1 VRMLWSKRP
10 AEEVPSHA
18 CHRRPPNAH
27 GLLTT
32 MLALGYAILVIFLA
46 AQLSIVG
53 GGSGLAVSI
62 ATLVVAALL
71 WPAWHRIQRAVNRR
85 FNRRRVQTG

>member
-1 VRMLWSKRP
+1 MPVIGG
-10 AEEVPSHA
+10 
-18 CHRRPPNAH
+18 HRIAH

-32 MLALGYAILVIFLA
+32 MLALGYAILVLFLA
-46 AQLSIVG
+46 AQLSVVG

>member
-1 VRMLWSKRP
+1 MPVIGG
-10 AEEVPSHA
+10 
-18 CHRRPPNAH
+18 HRIAH

-46 AQLSIVG
+46 AQLSVVG

-85 FNRRRVQTG
+85 FKRRRVQTG

>member
-1 VRMLWSKRP
+1 MPVIGG
-10 AEEVPSHA
+10 
-18 CHRRPPNAH
+18 HRIAH
-27 GLLTT
+27 GLLTI
-32 MLALGYAILVIFLA
+32 MLALGYAILAIFLA
-46 AQLSIVG
+46 AQLSVVG

-71 WPAWHRIQRAVNRR
+71 WPAWHRIQRTVNRR

>member
-1 VRMLWSKRP
+1 MPVIGR
-10 AEEVPSHA
+10 H
-18 CHRRPPNAH
+18 HIAH

-32 MLALGYAILVIFLA
+32 MLALGYAIVVIFLA
-46 AQLSIVG
+46 GLLSIVG
-53 GGSGLAVSI
+53 RGSGLAVSI

-85 FNRRRVQTG
+85 FNRRRLQTG

>member
-1 VRMLWSKRP
+1 MPVIGG
-10 AEEVPSHA
+10 
-18 CHRRPPNAH
+18 HRIAH

-46 AQLSIVG
+46 AQLSVVG

-71 WPAWHRIQRAVNRR
+71 WPAWHRIQRGVNRR

>member
-1 VRMLWSKRP
+1 MP
-10 AEEVPSHA
+10 IIGG
-18 CHRRPPNAH
+18 HRIAH

-32 MLALGYAILVIFLA
+32 MLALGYAIVVIFLA

-62 ATLVVAALL
+62 ATLSS
-71 WPAWHRIQRAVNRR
+71 PRSCGRR
-85 FNRRRVQTG
+85 GTGSKGP

>member
-1 VRMLWSKRP
+1 
-10 AEEVPSHA
+10 
-18 CHRRPPNAH
+18 
-27 GLLTT
+27 
-32 MLALGYAILVIFLA
+32 
-46 AQLSIVG
+46 
-53 GGSGLAVSI
+53 VSI

>member
-1 VRMLWSKRP
+1 MPVIGG
-10 AEEVPSHA
+10 
-18 CHRRPPNAH
+18 HRIAH

>member
-1 VRMLWSKRP
+1 MP
-10 AEEVPSHA
+10 GIGGYGI
-18 CHRRPPNAH
+18 AH

-32 MLALGYAILVIFLA
+32 MLALGYAIVVIFLA

-53 GGSGLAVSI
+53 GGSGLAVSV

-71 WPAWHRIQRAVNRR
+71 WPAWHRIQSAVNRR
-85 FNRRRVQTG
+85 FRRRRAQTG

>member
-1 VRMLWSKRP
+1 MP
-10 AEEVPSHA
+10 GIGG
-18 CHRRPPNAH
+18 HRIAH

-32 MLALGYAILVIFLA
+32 MLALGYASLVVFLA

-71 WPAWHRIQRAVNRR
+71 WPAWYRIQGAVNRR

>member
-1 VRMLWSKRP
+1 MSTVGN
-10 AEEVPSHA
+10 
-18 CHRRPPNAH
+18 HRIVH

-53 GGSGLAVSI
+53 GGSGLSVSI

>member
-1 VRMLWSKRP
+1 MPVIGG
-10 AEEVPSHA
+10 
-18 CHRRPPNAH
+18 HRIAH

-71 WPAWHRIQRAVNRR
+71 WPAWHRSKGRESALR
-85 FNRRRVQTG
+85 RRRVRTS

>member
-1 VRMLWSKRP
+1 MPGIGGYCL
-10 AEEVPSHA
+10 
-18 CHRRPPNAH
+18 AH
-27 GLLTT
+27 GLVTT
-32 MLALGYAILVIFLA
+32 MLALGYAIVVIFLA

-71 WPAWHRIQRAVNRR
+71 WPVWHRIQSAVNRR
-85 FNRRRVQTG
+85 FKRPRVHTG

>member
-1 VRMLWSKRP
+1 MPVIGG
-10 AEEVPSHA
+10 
-18 CHRRPPNAH
+18 HRIAH

-46 AQLSIVG
+46 AQLSGVG

>member
-1 VRMLWSKRP
+1 MPVIGGYRI
-10 AEEVPSHA
+10 
-18 CHRRPPNAH
+18 AH
-27 GLLTT
+27 GLVTT

-71 WPAWHRIQRAVNRR
+71 WPAWHRIQRAVTRR
-85 FNRRRVQTG
+85 FNRRRVQRG

>member
-1 VRMLWSKRP
+1 MPVIGGYRI
-10 AEEVPSHA
+10 
-18 CHRRPPNAH
+18 AH

-32 MLALGYAILVIFLA
+32 MLALGYAIVVIFLA

-71 WPAWHRIQRAVNRR
+71 WPAWHRIQGAVNRR
-85 FNRRRVQTG
+85 FSRRRVQTG

>member
-1 VRMLWSKRP
+1 MPVIGG
-10 AEEVPSHA
+10 
-18 CHRRPPNAH
+18 HRIAH

-32 MLALGYAILVIFLA
+32 MLALGYAILAIFLA
-46 AQLSIVG
+46 AQLSVVG

>member
-1 VRMLWSKRP
+1 MPVIGGYRI
-10 AEEVPSHA
+10 
-18 CHRRPPNAH
+18 AH

-62 ATLVVAALL
+62 ATLVVAGSKA
-71 WPAWHRIQRAVNRR
+71 P
-85 FNRRRVQTG
+85 

>member
-1 VRMLWSKRP
+1 MPV
-10 AEEVPSHA
+10 VGG
-18 CHRRPPNAH
+18 RRIAH

-46 AQLSIVG
+46 GPLSIVG

-62 ATLVVAALL
+62 TTLVVAALL
-71 WPAWHRIQRAVNRR
+71 WPAWHRIQGAVNQR
-85 FNRRRVQTG
+85 FNRHRVRTS

>member
-1 VRMLWSKRP
+1 MPVIGGHRIAHRM
-10 AEEVPSHA
+10 
-18 CHRRPPNAH
+18 
-27 GLLTT
+27 LTT

-62 ATLVVAALL
+62 ATLVVATLL

>member
-1 VRMLWSKRP
+1 MPVIGGYRIT
-10 AEEVPSHA
+10 
-18 CHRRPPNAH
+18 H

-32 MLALGYAILVIFLA
+32 MLALGYAIVVIFLA

-62 ATLVVAALL
+62 ATLVAAALL
-71 WPAWHRIQRAVNRR
+71 WPAWHRIQSAVNRR
-85 FNRRRVQTG
+85 FSRRRAQPG

>member
-1 VRMLWSKRP
+1 MPVIGG
-10 AEEVPSHA
+10 
-18 CHRRPPNAH
+18 HRIAH

-53 GGSGLAVSI
+53 GGSGLSVSI

-71 WPAWHRIQRAVNRR
+71 WPAWHRIQRAVNRC
-85 FNRRRVQTG
+85 FNRRRVRTG

>member
-1 VRMLWSKRP
+1 MPVIGSYRI
-10 AEEVPSHA
+10 
-18 CHRRPPNAH
+18 AH
-27 GLLTT
+27 SLLTS
-32 MLALGYAILVIFLA
+32 MLALGYAIVVIFLA

-71 WPAWHRIQRAVNRR
+71 WPAWHRIQSAVNRR
-85 FNRRRVQTG
+85 FSRRRAQTG

>member
-1 VRMLWSKRP
+1 MPVIGGYRI
-10 AEEVPSHA
+10 
-18 CHRRPPNAH
+18 AH
-27 GLLTT
+27 GLFTA
-32 MLALGYAILVIFLA
+32 MLDLGYAIVVIFLA

-71 WPAWHRIQRAVNRR
+71 WPAWHRIQSAVNRR
-85 FNRRRVQTG
+85 FSRRRAQTG

>member
-1 VRMLWSKRP
+1 MPVIGRYRI
-10 AEEVPSHA
+10 
-18 CHRRPPNAH
+18 AH

-32 MLALGYAILVIFLA
+32 MLALGYAIVVIFLA

-71 WPAWHRIQRAVNRR
+71 WPAWHRLQGALNRR
-85 FNRRRVQTG
+85 FNRRRVGTSR